1 MRILGLWECG
11 TWECGRRL
19 RAPTG
24 FSPNVPP
31 TGRRAEAPPTFTA
44 SKCGALSGILV
55 LFAVIVALSQAARAD
70 TANLAQ
76 DQILDAALIGV
87 KHPRESWV
95 PNDVSQWYLP
105 YRLRDNGSVFL
116 IKFDLSSIPAGARIL
131 AAQLGIY
138 VEDRNH
144 HVNTQH
150 LDTKVGVW
158 RMLVEWGPGVCWENR
173 GGKDEKA
180 WGQPGGKQ
188 AGQDRAQQ
196 PTDTPLLK
204 STRSWLKF
212 NVRADVEAILGGE
225 PNYGWAIENM
235 DVTNGEGFE
244 LITPISGDPKFRP
257 TLTITYQPK

>member
-1 MRILGLWECG
+1 VKREALFVIGLVCG
-11 TWECGRRL
+11 L
-19 RAPTG
+19 
-24 FSPNVPP
+24 
-31 TGRRAEAPPTFTA
+31 TA
-44 SKCGALSGILV
+44 AFPSVG
-55 LFAVIVALSQAARAD
+55 RAD
-70 TANLAQ
+70 TATLAQ

-87 KHPRESWV
+87 RHPRESWV
-95 PNDVSQWYLP
+95 PNEVHQWYLP
-105 YRLRDNGSVFL
+105 YRLRDQGSVFL
-116 IKFDLSSIPAGARIL
+116 IKFDLSSIPAGSRIL

-173 GGKDEKA
+173 GGKDEKS

-204 STRSWLKF
+204 SSRSWLRF
-212 NVRADVEAILGGE
+212 NVRADVEALLSGE
-225 PNYGWAIENM
+225 PNHGWAVENM
-235 DVTNGEGFE
+235 DITNGEGFE
-244 LITPISGDPKFRP
+244 LVTPISGDPKYRP